1 MLILLLQYDC
11 FGAPLE
17 FGGVQESWWNDR
29 NGVARYFWSGS
40 DDNNNQ
46 HTCQCGIGK
55 NCVHANQKC
64 NCDAMAFVQV
74 SDNGIDSTI
83 IK

>member
-1 MLILLLQYDC
+1 MLFLLLQYDC

-17 FGGVQESWWNDR
+17 FGSVQESWWNDR
-29 NGVARYFWSGS
+29 HGGPRFFWAGS
-40 DDNNNQ
+40 NDGNNS
-46 HTCQCGIGK
+46 HTCQCGIDK